1 MTLPLP
7 SGTWVLDRT
16 HTTVEFTVRHLGI
29 SKVRGRFSGFDASIV
44 VSEDQASATVR
55 AEVDLSSVDT
65 NNADRDA
72 HLRGSDFFSVDD
84 HPLMVFE
91 SSSVTDLGDATYRID
106 GSLSL
111 NGRTEPQSL
120 TVEFFGLE
128 TFPGDGSTHAGF
140 AASGTLSRKAF
151 GVDFNVPLASGG
163 FVIGDQVNIELDV
176 QLLPAPVSV
185 G

>member
-7 SGTWVLDRT
+7 SGAWVLDQT

-29 SKVRGRFSGFDASIV
+29 SKVRGRFTRFDASILV
-44 VSEDQASATVR
+44 ADDQASATIR

-72 HLRGSDFFSVDD
+72 HLRGSDFFSVDT

-91 SSSVTDLGDATYRID
+91 SSSLADLGDGTYRLD

-111 NGRTEPQSL
+111 NDRTRPQSL
-120 TVEFFGLE
+120 TLEFFGLE

-140 AASGTLSRKAF
+140 AAAGSLSRKAF

-163 FVIGDQVNIELDV
+163 FVISDRVDIELDV
-176 QLLPAPVSV
+176 QLCPAPVSV